1 MNWITSFVQRY
12 RLAAIITLT
21 IALALAEV
29 AIPLYWIY
37 GTATSPFVQVIFV
50 SVIAITLIAAAFVI
64 WAVVITARTEG
75 PGGLRALLRTIFQW
89 L

>member
-1 MNWITSFVQRY
+1 MNSISSFVRRY
-12 RLAAIITLT
+12 RLVAIITLT

-29 AIPLYWIY
+29 AVPLYWIY
-37 GTATSPFVQVIFV
+37 GAAMSPFVQIIFV
-50 SVIAITLIAAAFVI
+50 SVIAITLIAATFVI
-64 WAVVITARTEG
+64 WAVVIAARTEG